1 MFAAIE
7 IEQPAIPDVIVLPTT
22 AISYSLYGNSVY
34 IIEKDKDNNDKND
47 KDALVVKRV
56 FVSTGDQEGNFT
68 IIKQGVK
75 EGQLVVSSG
84 ELKLQ
89 DGTRVVINNDVKLND
104 IENPDQLG
112 E

>member
-1 MFAAIE
+1 M
-7 IEQPAIPDVIVLPTT
+7 
-22 AISYSLYGNSVY
+22 
-34 IIEKDKDNNDKND
+34 
-47 KDALVVKRV
+47 
-56 FVSTGDQEGNFT
+56 STGDQEGNFT